1 MILLIY
7 AHPHHSR
14 SIAQRILL
22 DAVRDL
28 PQVNVH
34 ALYDRYPDF
43 SIDIAADRALLT
55 QARLVI
61 WQHPLHWYAPPALL
75 KLWFEA
81 VLTRGWA
88 FGDGGDALAGK
99 QCLWVTSTGALAE
112 SYQPDGLHQHAFEAF
127 VPAVK
132 QTAQFCRMRWLEPI
146 VVHGAHRVERA
157 VLERHAAQYRARL
170 EAWLSANG

>member
-14 SIAQRILL
+14 SIAQRLLL

-28 PQVNVH
+28 PQLRVH

-43 SIDIAADRALLT
+43 SIDVPAEQALLA

-81 VLTRGWA
+81 VLTNGWA
-88 FGDGGDALAGK
+88 YGSGNALAGK
-99 QCLWVTSTGALAE
+99 DCIWVTSTGATAQD
-112 SYQPDGLHQHAFEAF
+112 YQADGKHQHEFGAF
-127 VPAVK
+127 VPGVK
-132 QTAQFCRMRWLEPI
+132 QTAQFCGMRWLEPL
-146 VVHGAHRVERA
+146 VVHGAHRLDRSA
-157 VLERHAAQYRARL
+157 LEQHGVSYRARL
-170 EAWLSANG
+170 EAWVEEHG